1 MSDILICSSDT
12 ALVQSL
18 FQLLSP
24 QGYYID
30 TADCAS
36 DMMQKILSQNFKVII
51 LSLHIKGMD
60 SLQAIPVINRINPQ
74 LPIIIVADR
83 ASLEIER
90 VARSN
95 KIFYYFVKPI
105 EPEELWSVVK
115 QALAK
120 GPKPQKGSAMLS

>member
-1 MSDILICSSDT
+1 MLDILICGCDT
-12 ALVQSL
+12 TLVRSL

-24 QGYYID
+24 QGYDID

-36 DMMQKILSQNFKVII
+36 DIMQKILFQNFKVII
-51 LSLHIKGMD
+51 LCLYIKGMD
-60 SLQAIPVINRINPQ
+60 SLEVIPVINRIDPQ

-95 KIFYYFVKPI
+95 KIFYYSVKPLD
-105 EPEELWSVVK
+105 PEELTSVVK

-120 GPKPQKGSAMLS
+120 MPKPHKHRIIK